1 MKKILFWGAA
11 LLLAACSTPDY
22 RDASLPPATRAKA
35 LLAQMTL
42 EEKVGQMCQYVGPCY
57 VPPGE
62 GSAHGNVDATDEN
75 LGHPDMAEKIR
86 EGKVGSFL
94 HVLSGEE
101 AAGLQRIASESR
113 LGIPLLLGV
122 DAIHGNALHEG
133 CTIYPTN
140 INMASTFNPAMM
152 EQIGA
157 ETAQEMRRT
166 GMYWTFAPN
175 LDVARDARWGRM
187 GETYGEDPLL
197 VSEMG
202 KHLIWGL
209 QGRDGV
215 YGEDHVLACAKHLI
229 AGGEP
234 FGGINAAPMDLSER
248 KLREVFLP
256 PFVAAVKDA
265 HVATFMAAHN
275 EINGIPCHGNSW
287 LLKDLLRDE
296 LGFDGFVVSD
306 WMDIERMHLYHHWM
320 PSVEEAFRVSVEA
333 GIDMH
338 MQGDGYFETIVEA
351 VRNGRIP
358 ERRIDE
364 AAGKILETKFALG
377 LFEKPVQP
385 VPSADSVRVV
395 LPLDMVAQHRQTAL
409 EAARQGLVLL
419 KNDGT
424 LPLAA
429 PAKAEGA
436 SSQGNR
442 GYAPR
447 RSSAFAGGTGVRKIF
462 VCGPNAD
469 SQTILGDW
477 AAPQPADNVVTVL
490 EGIRNVAP
498 GTVVDTLCFGG
509 KIGNITDDRIRLAR
523 AKAASAD
530 VNILVLG
537 ENSQRYSAF
546 GRTCGENCDRD
557 NIDLPGRQEELLE
570 AVQAAGKPVVLVLLT
585 GRALGLTWA
594 EEHVNAI
601 LNAWEPGMMG
611 GQAVAEVLFGQVN
624 PSGKLPVTVPRN
636 VGQIPTIYNYKPM
649 QYSRQFVLNETGA
662 LYPFGFGLSYTTFSY
677 SAPSFVADAVTAASA
692 AVGTS
697 SQNTGENALRR
708 DTAAVAV
715 KALPIWVNVE
725 VTNTGAMDGD
735 EVVQLYVRDE
745 YASVTRPVKEL
756 KAFRRVHIPAG
767 ESVKV
772 EFEITPDML
781 ACWSGKGDVWTV
793 EPGEFTLMVGS
804 SSADKDLQTLT
815 LHVD

>member
-1 MKKILFWGAA
+1 MGTWMRPMRTSAIRIWRKRSGKGRWA
-11 LLLAACSTPDY
+11 L
-22 RDASLPPATRAKA
+22 
-35 LLAQMTL
+35 
-42 EEKVGQMCQYVGPCY
+42 
-57 VPPGE
+57 
-62 GSAHGNVDATDEN
+62 
-75 LGHPDMAEKIR
+75 
-86 EGKVGSFL
+86 SFTSFP
-94 HVLSGEE
+94 VK
-101 AAGLQRIASESR
+101 RRPASESR

-175 LDVARDARWGRM
+175 LDVARDAHWGRM

-364 AAGKILETKFALG
+364 AAGKILEAKFALG
-377 LFEKPVQP
+377 LFEAY
-385 VPSADSVRVV
+385 PSVAVAEDASSQKNAHQRSSATAERTVLSPEMVR
-395 LPLDMVAQHRQTAL
+395 QHRETAL
-409 EAARQGLVLL
+409 EAARQG
-419 KNDGT
+419 DG
-424 LPLAA
+424 
-429 PAKAEGA
+429 
-436 SSQGNR
+436 
-442 GYAPR
+442 
-447 RSSAFAGGTGVRKIF
+447 AGSR
-462 VCGPNAD
+462 
-469 SQTILGDW
+469 
-477 AAPQPADNVVTVL
+477 
-490 EGIRNVAP
+490 AP
-498 GTVVDTLCFGG
+498 GPGPPEERRYVAALFPRTGGREPRSISPISLRRGAFRLGRNKGPETLRVRTECRQPDDSGG
-509 KIGNITDDRIRLAR
+509 
-523 AKAASAD
+523 
-530 VNILVLG
+530 LG
-537 ENSQRYSAF
+537 RS
-546 GRTCGENCDRD
+546 
-557 NIDLPGRQEELLE
+557 
-570 AVQAAGKPVVLVLLT
+570 AAG
-585 GRALGLTWA
+585 R
-594 EEHVNAI
+594 
-601 LNAWEPGMMG
+601 
-611 GQAVAEVLFGQVN
+611 
-624 PSGKLPVTVPRN
+624 
-636 VGQIPTIYNYKPM
+636 
-649 QYSRQFVLNETGA
+649 
-662 LYPFGFGLSYTTFSY
+662 
-677 SAPSFVADAVTAASA
+677 
-692 AVGTS
+692 
-697 SQNTGENALRR
+697 
-708 DTAAVAV
+708 
-715 KALPIWVNVE
+715 
-725 VTNTGAMDGD
+725 
-735 EVVQLYVRDE
+735 
-745 YASVTRPVKEL
+745 
-756 KAFRRVHIPAG
+756 
-767 ESVKV
+767 
-772 EFEITPDML
+772 
-781 ACWSGKGDVWTV
+781 
-793 EPGEFTLMVGS
+793 
-804 SSADKDLQTLT
+804 
-815 LHVD
+815 

>member
-1 MKKILFWGAA
+1 MKKLLFWGAA

-140 INMASTFNPAMM
+140 INMASTFHPEMM

-202 KHLIWGL
+202 KHLVWGL

-256 PFVAAVKDA
+256 PFVSAVKEA
-265 HVATFMAAHN
+265 GVATFMAAHN
-275 EINGIPCHGNSW
+275 EINGVPCHGNSW

-364 AAGKILETKFALG
+364 AAGKILEAKFALG
-377 LFEKPVQP
+377 LFETFGSDTPMTEGL
-385 VPSADSVRVV
+385 SAEMV
-395 LPLDMVAQHRQTAL
+395 LQHRQTAL

-424 LPLAA
+424 LPLC
-429 PAKAEGA
+429 
-436 SSQGNR
+436 
-442 GYAPR
+442 
-447 RSSAFAGGTGVRKIF
+447 AGTKVRKIF

-498 GTVVDTLCFGG
+498 GTAVDTLCFGG

-523 AKAASAD
+523 VKAASAD
-530 VNILVLG
+530 INILVLG

-677 SAPSFVADAVTAASA
+677 SAPCFVSAMSDTAASMDA
-692 AVGTS
+692 ASLSAATAADTAAAGTS
-697 SQNTGENALRR
+697 SQDTKENALRR

-715 KALPIWVNVE
+715 KDLPVRVCVE
-725 VTNTGAMDGD
+725 VTNSGVMDGD

-772 EFEITPDML
+772 EFEITPDIL